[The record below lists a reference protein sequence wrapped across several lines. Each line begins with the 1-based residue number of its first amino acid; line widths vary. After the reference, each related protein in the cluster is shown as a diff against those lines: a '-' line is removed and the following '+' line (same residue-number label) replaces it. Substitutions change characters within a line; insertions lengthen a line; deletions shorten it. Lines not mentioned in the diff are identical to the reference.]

1 MNSTWKNIWE
11 YWKLNMGKVSRV
23 KQRTDRLI
31 RKGKNFMGIRTKA
44 VNDVNKENIDT
55 SLNMDITIDFQ
66 NDETS
71 APVTPKSASFHKL
84 ENIKSPVKE
93 KNSQD
98 IE

>member
-1 MNSTWKNIWE
+1 MPSDMNSTVEYGKSFQSKAKNRQTH
-11 YWKLNMGKVSRV
+11 K
-23 KQRTDRLI
+23 
-31 RKGKNFMGIRTKA
+31 KGKDFMGIRMKA
-44 VNDVNKENIDT
+44 VNDVSKENVDT
-55 SLNMDITIDFQ
+55 SLNMDTMIDFQ